1 MANKRIVDLTT
12 ADNVVSGD
20 SFFIKQNGEPVWV
33 TEDKIKSYVNAG
45 IDSGTTDYTELTNKP
60 QIGGVELSGNKT
72 LDQLGIQPKIADVAA
87 DKIDISKQVEAPKV
101 VAEQEVVAPKVTA
114 TTVEADN
121 LYTNT
126 EIDTKLNTKLNKNL
140 GSSNSGKYLTVSS
153 NGDVA
158 FTGAPSTGGGTS
170 DYNEL
175 TNIPTLDGKQIKGT
189 LTLSTFGIASSS
201 SVHNVPSGGTSGQV
215 LAKVSNSNYDLEWK
229 SLPTV
234 ITSYSD
240 LSSKPQI
247 GGVELSGNKTLSQLG
262 AASLASPTFT
272 GTVSAPTPS
281 TSDNSTKV
289 ATTAYVKAQGYVTSG
304 SVHNIPSGG
313 TTGQVLA
320 KSSTTDY
327 DVEWIAPTS
336 GTTNYNDLNNKPQIN
351 SVSLSGNKSLSD
363 LGIAPLASPSFT
375 GSPTSITPS
384 SSDNS
389 TKIATTAYVKTNLD
403 SYVTKS
409 QGSYNSGKFLSVGS
423 NGYVTLVNAPSGNS
437 GEITLLKNTGLSS
450 WSQNSTI
457 NVSNLS
463 DYDLIGISCI
473 CNTNNSPEE
482 IAPIQWFKLDGSSST
497 TYALHSVSYDHEVM
511 VLETQARLITVNKF
525 SGVITSK
532 TKGFFYSW
540 YGSGNDDRHAVP
552 RYIYG
557 LKL

>member
-12 ADNVVSGD
+12 ADNVASGD

-33 TEDKIKSYVNAG
+33 TEDKIKSYVNTG

-153 NGDVA
+153 NGDVT
-158 FTGAPSTGGGTS
+158 FTAAPSTGGGTS

-201 SVHNVPSGGTSGQV
+201 SVHSVPSGGTSGQV
-215 LAKVSNSNYDLEWK
+215 LAKGSNSNYDLEW
-229 SLPTV
+229 
-234 ITSYSD
+234 IT
-240 LSSKPQI
+240 P
-247 GGVELSGNKTLSQLG
+247 
-262 AASLASPTFT
+262 A
-272 GTVSAPTPS
+272 
-281 TSDNSTKV
+281 
-289 ATTAYVKAQGYVTSG
+289 
-304 SVHNIPSGG
+304 
-313 TTGQVLA
+313 
-320 KSSTTDY
+320 
-327 DVEWIAPTS
+327 S
-336 GTTNYNDLNNKPQIN
+336 GTTNYNDLSNKPQIN

-375 GSPTSITPS
+375 GSPTSTTPS

-389 TKIATTAYVKTNLD
+389 TKIATTAYVKTNLG

-409 QGSYNSGKFLSVGS
+409 QGSSNSGKFLSVGS
-423 NGYVTLVNAPSGNS
+423 DGNVTLVDAPSGNS

-482 IAPIQWFKLDGSSST
+482 IAPIQWFKLDGYSST
-497 TYALHSVSYDHEVM
+497 TYALHSVSYDHELM
-511 VLETQARLITVNKF
+511 LLETQSRLITVNK
-525 SGVITSK
+525 SLGVITSK

-540 YGSGNDDRHAVP
+540 GGTGNDEKHAVP